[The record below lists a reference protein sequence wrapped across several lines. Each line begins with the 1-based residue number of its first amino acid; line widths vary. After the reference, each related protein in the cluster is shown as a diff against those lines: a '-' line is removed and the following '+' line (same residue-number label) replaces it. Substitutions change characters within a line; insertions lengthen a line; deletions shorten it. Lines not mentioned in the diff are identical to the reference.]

1 MKKMILLLLL
11 VSQSFWAQT
20 SSKKNYEGFSFITD
34 VNKAEIYYNEFLQ
47 ENSSNNLGKE
57 QLSPFQAQLAADW
70 LAADNLEKYNYYKN
84 LNPDFSAVHLL
95 DLCNVL
101 ESWSDQGKNTDLV
114 EKISSDLLNELD
126 KGSLSDGIGRTQIL
140 YEVNAVANARLGNID
155 LAMKNIE
162 KSSQVKDGIRDEKY
176 FKDSKANYLN
186 RYSIILSTA
195 GQDQKAFDILT
206 KAVRDAD
213 SNPLLLETLKKLYAK
228 VKGNSDGCDK
238 YIADLQNEAYQNVYK
253 KVEKEYIKAIKPMPK
268 TIIADLN
275 GKNVNLADYKGKIL
289 VIDFWATLCK
299 PCVAAFSG
307 FELVVEEYKNEPFQ
321 LFVIDL
327 FETQETV
334 KAFVTKKHI
343 TLDVLHDEESK
354 AGDIYSIQT
363 KGTPTKIVFDYDG
376 NIRFDSSG
384 YQGSTHREYYKLKSM
399 VEIIKKN
406 QKKIK

>member
-1 MKKMILLLLL
+1 MKKMIMLLMV

-20 SSKKNYEGFSFITD
+20 TSKKNYEEFSFITD
-34 VNKAEIYYNEFLQ
+34 VNKAEMYYNELLQ
-47 ENSSNNLGKE
+47 ENSSNKVDKE

-70 LAADNLEKYNYYKN
+70 LADGNLEKYNYYKS
-84 LNPDFSAVHLL
+84 LNPQFSAVQLL

-101 ESWSDQGKNTDLV
+101 ESWSDQDKNTQWV
-114 EKISSDLLNELD
+114 EKISSDLLNEIN
-126 KGSLSDGIGRTQIL
+126 KGILSDGIGRTQIL
-140 YEVNAVANARLGNID
+140 YEVNAVANARLGNMD
-155 LAMKNIE
+155 LGMQNIQ
-162 KSSQVKDGIRDEKY
+162 KSTSLDKDGLRDAKY

-186 RYSIILSTA
+186 RYAVILSAA
-195 GQDQKAFDILT
+195 GQNQKAFDLLT

-213 SNPLLLETLKKLYAK
+213 SNALLLETLKKIYIK

-238 YIADLQNEAYQNVYK
+238 YITDLQNEAYQNVYK

-275 GKNVNLADYKGKIL
+275 GKNTNLADYKGKIL

-299 PCVAAFSG
+299 PCVAAFSA

-334 KAFVTKKHI
+334 RTFVTKKNI
-343 TLDVLHDEESK
+343 KLDVLHDEASI

-363 KGTPTKIVFDYDG
+363 KGTPTKFVFDFNG
-376 NIRFDSSG
+376 NIRFDSTG

-399 VEIIKKN
+399 VEIIKKQ
-406 QKKIK
+406 QKK

>member
-1 MKKMILLLLL
+1 MKKTIMILLL

-20 SSKKNYEGFSFITD
+20 SSKKNYEVFSFITD
-34 VNKAEIYYNEFLQ
+34 VNNAEVYYNEFLQ
-47 ENSSNNLGKE
+47 ENSSDKLDKE

-70 LAADNLEKYNYYKN
+70 LAAGSLEKYNYYKS

-101 ESWSDQGKNTDLV
+101 ESWTDEDKNTALV
-114 EKISSDLLNELD
+114 EKISSDLLNEIN
-126 KGSLSDGIGRTQIL
+126 KGTLSDGIGRTQIL

-162 KSSQVKDGIRDEKY
+162 KSTSLDKDGLRDAKY
-176 FKDSKANYLN
+176 FKDTKANYLN
-186 RYSIILSTA
+186 RYAVILSAA
-195 GQDQKAFDILT
+195 GQDQKAFDLLT

-228 VKGNSDGCDK
+228 VKGNSEGSSK
-238 YIADLQNEAYQNVYK
+238 YITDLQNEAYQNVYK
-253 KVEKEYIKAIKPMPK
+253 KVEKEYIKTIKPMPK
-268 TIIADLN
+268 TIITDLN
-275 GKNVNLADYKGKIL
+275 GKNTNLADYRGKIL

-307 FELVVEEYKNEPFQ
+307 FELVVDEYKNEPFQ

-334 KAFVTKKHI
+334 KTFVTKKHI
-343 TLDVLHDEESK
+343 TLDVLHDEASI
-354 AGDIYSIQT
+354 AGDTYSIQT

-399 VEIIKKN
+399 VEIIKNKH
-406 QKKIK
+406 QKK